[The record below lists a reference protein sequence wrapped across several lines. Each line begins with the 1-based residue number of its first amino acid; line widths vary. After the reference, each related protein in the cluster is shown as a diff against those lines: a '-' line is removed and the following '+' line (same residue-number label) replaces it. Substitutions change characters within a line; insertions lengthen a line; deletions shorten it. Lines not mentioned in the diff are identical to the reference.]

1 VQVYEFKRPD
11 GILIACLGVLI
22 IAAAFVGVIMLA
34 VLAQSYD
41 LKTICLTALGFV
53 GACALGTGFINTW
66 RTPMLTIRPGA
77 LIIPTFF
84 GQREILID
92 ADHPLGE
99 YLASSVHSNRR
110 SGTIEGNKFTHFYTL
125 DAGVLV
131 ELLSMHREAIEIP
144 NIRCAFQDVAGLS
157 IETLKVD
164 TANPSLPDIA
174 HWKGR

>member
-1 VQVYEFKRPD
+1 VQFYKVKRPD
-11 GILIACLGVLI
+11 GILTAGLGVLI

-41 LKTICLTALGFV
+41 PKTICLAALGFA
-53 GACALGTGFINTW
+53 GACALGAGFVNTW

-92 ADHPLGE
+92 TDHPLGE

-110 SGTIEGNKFTHFYTL
+110 SGTIEGNKFIHFYTL

-131 ELLSMHREAIEIP
+131 ELLSMHREATEIS
-144 NIRCAFQDVAGLS
+144 NIRRAFQDVAGLS
-157 IETLKVD
+157 IEVLDVD
-164 TANPSLPDIA
+164 AAKPSRPDIA
-174 HWKGR
+174 HWENR